1 MWTPKFGQNS
11 IRSFEDEF
19 GIAPGMPDRKKDRSS
34 SPAPPFT
41 VPALRHMSAVS
52 RIPDPAAK
60 IQATRP
66 RRAHKAITS
75 DDRTHT
81 ACPVGIALFGR
92 RVRCRCEPA
101 QGSVLDKKTG
111 AAVRRTRLLCIHAP
125 TRTLFL
131 RKRIDLDIVI
141 GRLVPVS
148 RIDLR
153 IGHAECG
160 RSAVSVKR
168 NIDRFGFL

>member
-11 IRSFEDEF
+11 IRSFGDEF
-19 GIAPGMPDRKKDRSS
+19 GIVPGMPDRKRSPFFPGAPFHGPR
-34 SPAPPFT
+34 PATHVGSFPYPGPCRKNT
-41 VPALRHMSAVS
+41 GDAPTPCAQGL
-52 RIPDPAAK
+52 
-60 IQATRP
+60 P
-66 RRAHKAITS
+66 RRNCAF
-75 DDRTHT
+75 RTPRPMPLRAGT
-81 ACPVGIALFGR
+81 R
-92 RVRCRCEPA
+92 
-101 QGSVLDKKTG
+101 SVFDKKTG

-153 IGHAECG
+153 VGHAECG